1 MLFRSTPLM
10 RNHSAKGTRE
20 QEIYQFTDISAF
32 RRVIGLRYFLLPY
45 IYSEYMKACLKGDML
60 FKPLSFEYEDDPHAA
75 QVEDQLLL
83 GDSIMIAPVLQQN
96 ATGRYVYLPEEM
108 KMLRLRSGDDYD
120 EIILPKGHH
129 YVDAALDEV
138 LLFIRPDKL
147 IPVSRGGE
155 WVDQVD
161 FDNVKTITFAKT
173 KASYEYYHDDG
184 ISTHVTLEDHIR
196 ILTSEG

>member
-1 MLFRSTPLM
+1 M
-10 RNHSAKGTRE
+10 
-20 QEIYQFTDISAF
+20 
-32 RRVIGLRYFLLPY
+32 
-45 IYSEYMKACLKGDML
+45 
-60 FKPLSFEYEDDPHAA
+60 
-75 QVEDQLLL
+75 
-83 GDSIMIAPVLQQN
+83 
-96 ATGRYVYLPEEM
+96 
-108 KMLRLRSGDDYD
+108 
-120 EIILPKGHH
+120 
-129 YVDAALDEV
+129 
-138 LLFIRPDKL
+138 LFIRPDKL